1 MSHETSPST
10 HRPYGIARVTRV
22 WQVPRSTVYAQRNRR
37 ARPTPVA
44 KRGPKPPQSD
54 AELTAAVRAVIAASP
69 FHGEGHRKIWARL
82 RVQGLRTSKRRT
94 LVVMRAADLLGPAR
108 LPTPVAARP
117 HDGTIVTASPNVMW
131 GTDATATVTLADGH
145 VTIFGA
151 IDHCTAECGG
161 LHAAKYGTR
170 FEGVGAGAPG
180 RPRSLRDDG
189 RRRGE
194 RAHDAP
200 RPRQSV
206 HEQRLSR
213 RAPVPRH
220 RVITGLRPPARGE
233 RLHRTV
239 LPHPQGTAAVGAP
252 LYGCRGL
259 AAGAAHLQGDL

>member
-22 WQVPRSTVYAQRNRR
+22 WQVPRSTVYAQRTRR
-37 ARPTPVA
+37 DRPTPAA

-94 LVVMRAADLLGPAR
+94 LAVMRAADLLGPAR

-151 IDHCTAECGG
+151 IDHCTAEGSVTSRR
-161 LHAAKYGTR
+161 GT
-170 FEGVGAGAPG
+170 GMLLDVSCCLSMNCQ
-180 RPRSLRDDG
+180 RPRV
-189 RRRGE
+189 E
-194 RAHDAP
+194 RSGSKAA
-200 RPRQSV
+200 
-206 HEQRLSR
+206 
-213 RAPVPRH
+213 
-220 RVITGLRPPARGE
+220 I
-233 RLHRTV
+233 
-239 LPHPQGTAAVGAP
+239 LPGA
-252 LYGCRGL
+252 
-259 AAGAAHLQGDL
+259 

>member
-145 VTIFGA
+145 VTIFGTMA
-151 IDHCTAECGG
+151 AGVASGLTMRHDHGSQYMSNDFHAE
-161 LHAAKYGTR
+161 LR
-170 FEGVGAGAPG
+170 FLGIVSSPAFVRQPEGNGCIERFFRTLKEQLLWVRHFTDVEDLQQALRTFKETYNQQWLIERLGFRAP
-180 RPRSLRDDG
+180 
-189 RRRGE
+189 
-194 RAHDAP
+194 A
-200 RPRQSV
+200 V
-206 HEQRLSR
+206 VR
-213 RAPVPRH
+213 RAFAL
-220 RVITGLRPPARGE
+220 T
-233 RLHRTV
+233 
-239 LPHPQGTAAVGAP
+239 TAA
-252 LYGCRGL
+252 
-259 AAGAAHLQGDL
+259 